1 MAGMPMYKVI
11 YQDLA
16 SQITSGELHPDERLP
31 SEPALAEQY
40 GVSRMTVRQALDQL
54 TTERLLVRRPGA
66 GTFVAAPAAAYRL
79 LNRLSAFGEDVNPDH
94 GKLST
99 QVMRQEVSQPP
110 DLVGQR
116 LGLKPRQKALRLVR
130 VRLVDDEPI
139 AIHDSWLPY
148 ALAPGLVREDLLEGS
163 LYRTLR
169 ERYGVQPRWAEQE
182 ITASAASPEEAK
194 ALNVAV
200 GCPLISMKRTTYS
213 DGPNPIEFASSLTRA
228 EFPVRI
234 RLDA

>member
-1 MAGMPMYKVI
+1 MYKVI
-11 YQDLA
+11 YEDLA
-16 SQITSGELHPDERLP
+16 SQIANGELHPDQRLP

-54 TTERLLVRRPGA
+54 TNERLLVRRPGA
-66 GTFVAAPAAAYRL
+66 GTFVAAPTSAYRR
-79 LNRLSAFGEDVNPDH
+79 LNRLSAFGEDVTPDH
-94 GKLST
+94 GTIST
-99 QVMRQEVSQPP
+99 RVLRQEVSQPP
-110 DLVGQR
+110 DPVGQR
-116 LGLKPRQKALRLVR
+116 LGLKPRQKAVRVVRLRLVA
-130 VRLVDDEPI
+130 DEPI

-148 ALAPGLVREDLLEGS
+148 AIAPGLARDELIEGS

-169 ERYGVQPRWAEQE
+169 ERYGVHPRWAEQE
-182 ITASAASPEEAK
+182 ISASAASPEEAK
-194 ALNVAV
+194 TLDVAV

-213 DGPNPIEFASSLTRA
+213 DAPNPIEFAASLTRL

>member
-1 MAGMPMYKVI
+1 MYKVI
-11 YQDLA
+11 YQDVA
-16 SQITSGELHPDERLP
+16 SQIADGELHPHDRLP

-54 TTERLLVRRPGA
+54 TAERLVVRRPGA
-66 GTFVAAPAAAYRL
+66 GTFVATPPTVYRL
-79 LNRLSAFGEDVNPDH
+79 LNRLSSFGEDVNPDH
-94 GKLST
+94 GTLTT
-99 QVMRQEVSQPP
+99 QICAQEVSQPL
-110 DLVGQR
+110 DDVSQR
-116 LGLKPRQKALRLVR
+116 LGLKPRQKAIHLLRLRLVDGQP
-130 VRLVDDEPI
+130 V

-148 ALAPGLVREDLLEGS
+148 AVAPALAREELVDGS

-182 ITASAASPEEAK
+182 ISASAASPDEAK
-194 ALNVAV
+194 SLDVAV
-200 GCPLISMKRTTYS
+200 GCPLIRMTRTTYS
-213 DGPNPIEFASSLTRA
+213 DGPNPIEFATSLTRP